1 VDRFYR
7 FLQRAGS
14 VAQVL
19 VVKGDHDDDFPG
31 DYQPE
36 RINAIPGCTE
46 ISGKIHTIGGWTFL
60 GLGFV
65 QAGLRRPLRA
75 MITEFRGKAGIVIAH
90 APQKN
95 VQLLAE
101 LKPKLII
108 RGHFGAGRFLI
119 DGVPVVFTTRTHAII
134 ELSEQT
140 ITEVRCA
147 DSRWERAL
155 RREYPWLQP
164 YKSSR
169 G

>member
-1 VDRFYR
+1 
-7 FLQRAGS
+7 
-14 VAQVL
+14 VL

-36 RINAIPGCTE
+36 RINDIPGCTE
-46 ISGKIHTIGGWTFL
+46 ISGKTRTIGGWTFL
-60 GLGFV
+60 GLGFD

-75 MITEFRGKAGIVIAH
+75 MIAEFRGKAGIVVAH

-101 LKPKLII
+101 LQLRLII
-108 RGHFGAGRFLI
+108 RGHFGAGRFVI
-119 DGVPVVFTTRTHAII
+119 DDVPVVFTTRTHAII

-140 ITEVRCA
+140 ITAIRCA
-147 DSRWERAL
+147 DSRWEQGLMRD
-155 RREYPWLQP
+155 YPWLQR
-164 YKSSR
+164 YVSST